1 MWYHMKR
8 LALITAG
15 VLLAGCS
22 TFSDLAILRDE
33 LPSTDRWPDVGQQ
46 SGDSRKQGLGE
57 DVYRIPQR
65 DLSSVPKPKT
75 KPRNVERIKPKTLVG
90 MTRDQVKSLI
100 GQPVKVADRPPATV
114 WSYRTTGCALE
125 VFFYLDVASKKFRA
139 LTYELKGDKGVE
151 ISPNLCLGQIRAA
164 SYGS

>member
-1 MWYHMKR
+1 MKR

-33 LPSTDRWPDVGQQ
+33 LPSTERWPEVGQQ
-46 SGDSRKQGLGE
+46 SGDAQRQGLDK
-57 DVYRIPQR
+57 DVYRIPPH
-65 DLSSVPKPKT
+65 DLSSVPKPKI

-90 MTRDQVKSLI
+90 MTREQVKSLI
-100 GQPVKVADRPPATV
+100 GDPIRIADRPPATV
-114 WSYRTTGCALE
+114 WSYRTNGCALE

-139 LTYELKGDKGVE
+139 LTYELTGDKGAK
-151 ISPNLCLGQIRAA
+151 ISPNLCLGQIRAS